1 MRFFKNFGILALTTA
16 LFATPSLAENANFG
30 KLTLSPGFK
39 KSSAL
44 IRGYTNGSFSLPSI
58 ANRDRNNNACIGF
71 AAPAPDHVI
80 VLQKDFPRL
89 QVKINSRGKDTTL
102 VIKGP
107 GNTIRCGDD
116 TGTSKDASIL
126 DTNWKAGEYEVWVG
140 SIEPGQTWNYTLS
153 VQE

>member
-1 MRFFKNFGILALTTA
+1 MRFFKSLGILALTTA
-16 LFATPSLAENANFG
+16 LFAAPSIAENANFG
-30 KLTLSPGFK
+30 KLSLSPGFK

-58 ANRDRNNNACIGF
+58 ANRDRNNNPCIGF
-71 AAPAPDHVI
+71 SALAPDHVI

-89 QVKINSRGKDTTL
+89 QVKVNSRGKDTTL

-116 TGTSKDASIL
+116 TGTCKDASVE
-126 DTNWKAGEYEVWVG
+126 DTNWKAGEYQVWVG
-140 SIEPGQTWNYTLS
+140 SIESGQTWNYTL
-153 VQE
+153 VIKE

>member
-16 LFATPSLAENANFG
+16 LFSTPSLAQNANFG
-30 KLTLSPGFK
+30 KLSLSPGFK
-39 KSSAL
+39 KSSAQ

-71 AAPAPDHVI
+71 SAPAPDHVI

-89 QVKINSRGKDTTL
+89 QIKVNSRGQDTTL

-107 GNTIRCGDD
+107 GNIIRCGDD
-116 TGTSKDASIL
+116 TNTSKDASIS
-126 DTNWKAGEYEVWVG
+126 DTNWKAGKYQVWVG
-140 SIEPGQTWNYTLS
+140 SIESGQTWNYTIS
-153 VQE
+153 IKE